1 MSFETWLFRLC
12 VVIFASVFKKVTG
25 ITGDTRTWTA
35 EGRKQI
41 QEEKAKAEIERR
53 ERRELK
59 EKIAAQQ
66 AAQQAAKESAERN
79 KKNALKA
86 LKNCLKKDEIAPN
99 TENTENNSVFYI
111 VKVKRFDSD
120 AKKYRNPK
128 LDKYSK
134 RRMDIANYSIYKI
147 ISYKYCPLD
156 KYVYDGFCDLDTILG
171 LTDESNDDYTLKKL
185 VKFDIEN
192 VGRVDKYRVK
202 MFKDIIKTINKEYPH
217 IQKNDLQYVIYR
229 GYHYIDDMDEI
240 AFLAR
245 VYPNK

>member
-1 MSFETWLFRLC
+1 MPAWLIQRLLQLFII
-12 VVIFASVFKKVTG
+12 IFQKVTG

-35 EGRKQI
+35 EGRKQV
-41 QEEKAKAEIERR
+41 QEEKAKAKR
-53 ERRELK
+53 ECREHK
-59 EKIAAQQ
+59 EKLAKRQ
-66 AAQQAAKESAERN
+66 ATQKALKESAENN

-86 LKNCLKKDEIAPN
+86 LKSCLKKDEIAPN
-99 TENTENNSVFYI
+99 TEDIENNSVFYI

-128 LDKYSK
+128 FDKYSS
-134 RRMDIANYSIYKI
+134 RRKDIANYSIYKI

-156 KYVYDGFCDLDTILG
+156 KYVYKGFYDLDTILG
-171 LTDESNDDYTLKKL
+171 LIDESDDDYTLKKL
-185 VKFDIEN
+185 AKFDIEN

-217 IQKNDLQYVIYR
+217 IQKNDLDYVIYR

-240 AFLAR
+240 TFLAR
-245 VYPNK
+245 VYLND

>member
-1 MSFETWLFRLC
+1 MPAWLIQRLLQLFII
-12 VVIFASVFKKVTG
+12 IFQKVTG

-35 EGRKQI
+35 EGRKQV
-41 QEEKAKAEIERR
+41 QEEKSKAKR
-53 ERRELK
+53 ERREHK
-59 EKIAAQQ
+59 EKLAKLQ
-66 AAQQAAKESAERN
+66 ATQKALKESAESN

-86 LKNCLKKDEIAPN
+86 LKSCLKKDEIAPN
-99 TENTENNSVFYI
+99 TEDTENNSVFYI

-171 LTDESNDDYTLKKL
+171 VTDESNDDYTLKKL

-202 MFKDIIKTINKEYPH
+202 IFKDIIKAINEEYPH
-217 IQKNDLQYVIYR
+217 IQKNNLYYVIYR

>member
-1 MSFETWLFRLC
+1 MSLHAWLFRIC
-12 VVIFASVFKKVTG
+12 AFIFIGVFKKVTG

-35 EGRKQI
+35 EGRKLVK
-41 QEEKAKAEIERR
+41 EEEAKAKIARR
-53 ERRELK
+53 EYK
-59 EKIAAQQ
+59 AQQ
-66 AAQQAAKESAERN
+66 AIEKEAKKSTERN
-79 KKNALKA
+79 TKNAIKA
-86 LKNCLKKDEIAPN
+86 LRKCLKKDEIAPN
-99 TENTENNSVFYI
+99 AKNAENNSVFYI
-111 VKVKRFDSD
+111 VKLKRFDSD

-134 RRMDIANYSIYKI
+134 RRMDIANYSVYKI

-156 KYVYDGFCDLDTILG
+156 KYVYDKFCDLDTILG

-185 VKFDIEN
+185 AKFDIEN

-202 MFKDIIKTINKEYPH
+202 MFKDIIKTITKEYPH
-217 IQKNDLQYVIYR
+217 IQKNNLYYVIYR

-245 VYPNK
+245 VYPND

>member
-1 MSFETWLFRLC
+1 MPAWLIQRLLQLFII
-12 VVIFASVFKKVTG
+12 IFQKVTG

-35 EGRKQI
+35 EGRKQV
-41 QEEKAKAEIERR
+41 QEEKAKAKR
-53 ERRELK
+53 EHREHK
-59 EKIAAQQ
+59 EKLAKRQ
-66 AAQQAAKESAERN
+66 ATQKALKESAENN

-86 LKNCLKKDEIAPN
+86 LKSCLKKDEIAPN
-99 TENTENNSVFYI
+99 TEDIENNSVFYI

-128 LDKYSK
+128 FDKYSS
-134 RRMDIANYSIYKI
+134 RRKDIANYSIYKI

-156 KYVYDGFCDLDTILG
+156 KYVYKGFYDLDTILG
-171 LTDESNDDYTLKKL
+171 LIDESDDDYTLKKL
-185 VKFDIEN
+185 AKFDIEN

-217 IQKNDLQYVIYR
+217 IQKNDLDYVIYR

-240 AFLAR
+240 TFLAR
-245 VYPNK
+245 VYLND

>member
-1 MSFETWLFRLC
+1 MPAWLIQRLLQLFII
-12 VVIFASVFKKVTG
+12 IFQKVTG

-35 EGRKQI
+35 EGRKQV
-41 QEEKAKAEIERR
+41 QEEKAKAKR
-53 ERRELK
+53 ERREHKEKLAKRQATQKALK
-59 EKIAAQQ
+59 EAA
-66 AAQQAAKESAERN
+66 ESN

-86 LKNCLKKDEIAPN
+86 LKSCLKKDEIAPN
-99 TENTENNSVFYI
+99 TEDTENNSVFYI

-171 LTDESNDDYTLKKL
+171 FTDESNDDYTLKKL

-202 MFKDIIKTINKEYPH
+202 IFKDIIKAINEEYPH
-217 IQKNDLQYVIYR
+217 IQKNNLYYVIYR

>member
-1 MSFETWLFRLC
+1 MPAWLIQRLLQLFII
-12 VVIFASVFKKVTG
+12 IFQKVTG

-35 EGRKQI
+35 EGRKQV
-41 QEEKAKAEIERR
+41 QEEKAKAKR
-53 ERRELK
+53 ECREHK
-59 EKIAAQQ
+59 EKLAKRQ
-66 AAQQAAKESAERN
+66 ATQKVLKESAENN

-86 LKNCLKKDEIAPN
+86 LKSCLKKDEIAPN
-99 TENTENNSVFYI
+99 TEDIENNSVFYI

-128 LDKYSK
+128 FDKYSS
-134 RRMDIANYSIYKI
+134 RRKDIANYSIYKI

-156 KYVYDGFCDLDTILG
+156 KYVYKGFYDLDTILG
-171 LTDESNDDYTLKKL
+171 LIDESDDDYTLKKL
-185 VKFDIEN
+185 AKFDIEN

-217 IQKNDLQYVIYR
+217 IQKNDLDYVIYR

-240 AFLAR
+240 TFLAR
-245 VYPNK
+245 VYLND

>member
-1 MSFETWLFRLC
+1 MPAWLIQRLLQLFII
-12 VVIFASVFKKVTG
+12 IFQKVTG

-35 EGRKQI
+35 EGRKQV
-41 QEEKAKAEIERR
+41 QEEKAKAKR
-53 ERRELK
+53 ERREHK
-59 EKIAAQQ
+59 EKLAKRQ
-66 AAQQAAKESAERN
+66 ATQKALKESAENN

-86 LKNCLKKDEIAPN
+86 LKSCLKKDEIAPN
-99 TENTENNSVFYI
+99 TEDIENNSVFYI

-128 LDKYSK
+128 FDKYSS
-134 RRMDIANYSIYKI
+134 RRKDIANYSIYKI

-156 KYVYDGFCDLDTILG
+156 KYVYKGFYDLDTILG
-171 LTDESNDDYTLKKL
+171 LIDESDDDYTLKKL
-185 VKFDIEN
+185 AKFDIEN

-217 IQKNDLQYVIYR
+217 IQKNDLDYVIYR

-240 AFLAR
+240 TFLAR
-245 VYPNK
+245 VYLND

>member
-1 MSFETWLFRLC
+1 MPAWLIQRLLQLF
-12 VVIFASVFKKVTG
+12 IIIIQKVTG

-35 EGRKQI
+35 EVRKQV
-41 QEEKAKAEIERR
+41 QEEKAKAKR
-53 ERRELK
+53 ERREHK
-59 EKIAAQQ
+59 EKLAKLQ
-66 AAQQAAKESAERN
+66 ATQKALKESAESN

-86 LKNCLKKDEIAPN
+86 LKSCLKKDEIAPN
-99 TENTENNSVFYI
+99 TEDTENNSVFYI

-171 LTDESNDDYTLKKL
+171 VTDESNDDYTLKKL

-202 MFKDIIKTINKEYPH
+202 IFKDIIKAINEEYPH
-217 IQKNDLQYVIYR
+217 IQKNNLYYVIYR

>member
-1 MSFETWLFRLC
+1 MPAWLIQRLLQLFII
-12 VVIFASVFKKVTG
+12 IFQKVTG

-35 EGRKQI
+35 EGRKQV
-41 QEEKAKAEIERR
+41 QEEKAKAKR
-53 ERRELK
+53 ERREHK
-59 EKIAAQQ
+59 EKLAKRQ
-66 AAQQAAKESAERN
+66 ATQKALKESAESN

-86 LKNCLKKDEIAPN
+86 LKSCLKKDEIAPN
-99 TENTENNSVFYI
+99 TEDTENNSVFYI

-171 LTDESNDDYTLKKL
+171 VTDESNDDYTLKKL

-202 MFKDIIKTINKEYPH
+202 IFKDIIKAINEEYPH
-217 IQKNDLQYVIYR
+217 IQKNNLYYVIYR

>member
-1 MSFETWLFRLC
+1 MPAWLIQRLLQLFII
-12 VVIFASVFKKVTG
+12 IFQKVTG

-35 EGRKQI
+35 EGRKQV
-41 QEEKAKAEIERR
+41 QEEKAKAKR
-53 ERRELK
+53 ERREHK
-59 EKIAAQQ
+59 EKLAKRQ
-66 AAQQAAKESAERN
+66 ATQKALKESAENN

-86 LKNCLKKDEIAPN
+86 LKSCLKKDGIAPN
-99 TENTENNSVFYI
+99 TEDTENNSVFYI

-128 LDKYSK
+128 FDKYSS
-134 RRMDIANYSIYKI
+134 RRKDIANYSIYKI

-156 KYVYDGFCDLDTILG
+156 KYVYKGFYDLDTILG
-171 LTDESNDDYTLKKL
+171 LIDESDDDYTLKKL
-185 VKFDIEN
+185 AKFDIEN

-217 IQKNDLQYVIYR
+217 IQKNDLDYVIYR

>member
-1 MSFETWLFRLC
+1 MPAWLIQRLLQLFII
-12 VVIFASVFKKVTG
+12 IFQKVTG

-35 EGRKQI
+35 EGRKQV
-41 QEEKAKAEIERR
+41 QEEKAKAKR
-53 ERRELK
+53 ERREHK
-59 EKIAAQQ
+59 EKLAKLQ
-66 AAQQAAKESAERN
+66 ATQKALKESAESN

-86 LKNCLKKDEIAPN
+86 LKSCLKKDEIAPN
-99 TENTENNSVFYI
+99 TEDTENNSVFYI

-202 MFKDIIKTINKEYPH
+202 IFKDIIKAINEEYPH
-217 IQKNDLQYVIYR
+217 IQKNNLYYVIYR

>member
-1 MSFETWLFRLC
+1 MPAWLIQRLLQLFII
-12 VVIFASVFKKVTG
+12 IFQKVTG

-35 EGRKQI
+35 EGRKQV
-41 QEEKAKAEIERR
+41 QEEKAKAKR
-53 ERRELK
+53 ERREHK
-59 EKIAAQQ
+59 EKLAKLQ
-66 AAQQAAKESAERN
+66 ATQKALKESAESN

-86 LKNCLKKDEIAPN
+86 LKSCLKKDEIAPN
-99 TENTENNSVFYI
+99 TEDTENNSVFYI

-171 LTDESNDDYTLKKL
+171 VTDESNDDYTLKKL

-202 MFKDIIKTINKEYPH
+202 IFKDIIKAINEEYPH
-217 IQKNDLQYVIYR
+217 IQKNNLYYVIYR